1 MHRSRAY
8 AVIIDVPEESDAA
21 ATAFWSGVFGTPA
34 RQSAGEPQFRTLDDA
49 IPALHTSIQTVADEG
64 RYHIDIET
72 DDVDAEVER
81 LLTLGATRVSRW
93 LNCHVLRAPGG
104 HLLCVVPVHSDQALF
119 DAQARTWP

>member
-1 MHRSRAY
+1 MHRSRTY
-8 AVIIDVPEESDAA
+8 AVIIDVPEEADAA

-34 RQSAGEPQFRTLDDA
+34 RQSAGEPQFKTLDDA
-49 IPALHTSIQTVADEG
+49 VPDLCTAIQTVADEG

-81 LLTLGATRVSRW
+81 LLALGATKVSRW
-93 LNCHVLRAPGG
+93 LNCQVLRAPGG

-119 DAQARTWP
+119 DAQARTWA

>member
-8 AVIIDVPEESDAA
+8 AVIIDVPEETDAA

-34 RQSAGEPQFRTLDDA
+34 VQSADEPQFKTLANA
-49 IPALHTSIQTVADEG
+49 IPDLHTALQTVADQG

-72 DDVDAEVER
+72 DDVEAEVKR
-81 LLTLGATRVSRW
+81 LLGLGATKVSQW

-104 HLLCVVPVHSDQALF
+104 HLLCVIPVHSDRALF